1 MALKIGTRI
10 LFLGLGGAAAAGVMG
25 VASIVAKERTV
36 SALSSARVI
45 DQARVNFIT
54 GDMMHDAIRADVL
67 ESFLAATPEDRRAA
81 FESFQGH
88 RTEFIAQVDANL
100 ALPLPADVKAKLADV
115 TPALNAYAEKAQQIL
130 TAEPDKAEAL
140 YPEFNRAFDDL
151 ALRNG
156 EVSTSLEKASN
167 EVASA
172 ATSASATFGLVVA
185 GLPSAAALALIA
197 GALLTR
203 RSVTS
208 GVAGFA
214 SALERVA
221 QNDFTAKFDESGG
234 GEVGALAACGNRMVG
249 NLRGAFGKVDKS
261 SQQVAAA
268 ATQLA
273 ATAAQIASGIRTQ
286 STQVEQVSAAV
297 EEVSASNSEV
307 AHKGAEAAQQ
317 ATESGKQ
324 AAEGGQLVDTT
335 VKQIGA
341 VADEVQQTAQ
351 AIADL
356 GRRGEQIGQIISV
369 INDIAD
375 QTNLLALNAAIEA
388 ARAGEHGRG
397 FAVVADEVRKLAE
410 RTTKATEEVGQ
421 AIKDIQAGT
430 SDAVQRMDRG
440 RARVDESVKL
450 AQNSGAA
457 MNKIVAA
464 QRTVQDLVQA
474 IAGSAQEQRS
484 ASEQIAKSISGIA
497 AVARE
502 TTQGA
507 EQTSQ
512 AANELSQEAESL
524 RSLVSQFRI

>member
-1 MALKIGTRI
+1 MKIGTQI
-10 LFLGLGGAAAAGVMG
+10 LILGLGGALAAGAIG
-25 VASIVAKERTV
+25 VAATVGKERTIG
-36 SALSSARVI
+36 ALSSARVI
-45 DQARVNFIT
+45 DQARVNFLT
-54 GDMMHDAIRADVL
+54 SDMMHDAIRADVL
-67 ESFLAATPEDRRAA
+67 ESFLAATPEERRAA
-81 FESFQGH
+81 HESFQEH
-88 RTEFIAQVDANL
+88 RKEFIAQVDANL
-100 ALPLPADVKAKLADV
+100 ALPLPAEVKASLSEV
-115 TPALNAYAEKAQQIL
+115 TPALNAYVEKAQQIL
-130 TAEPDKAEAL
+130 TIEPDKAEAL
-140 YPEFNRAFDDL
+140 YPEFNRAFAEL
-151 ALRNG
+151 ADRN
-156 EVSTSLEKASN
+156 ERVSESLEKASN
-167 EVASA
+167 DVAATASTASA
-172 ATSASATFGLVVA
+172 AFGWIVTAVPA
-185 GLPSAAALALIA
+185 AAALLLIA
-197 GALLTR
+197 GAVFTR

-214 SALERVA
+214 SVLERVS
-221 QNDFTAKFDESGG
+221 QNDFTVRFDESGG
-234 GEVGALAACGNRMVG
+234 GEVGALAASGNRMVT
-249 NLRGAFGKVDKS
+249 NLRAAFGKVDKS

-268 ATQLA
+268 ATELA

-286 STQVEQVSAAV
+286 STQVEQVSAAI
-297 EEVSASNSEV
+297 EEVSSSNSEV

-474 IAGSAQEQRS
+474 IAGSAAEQRT
-484 ASEQIAKSISGIA
+484 ASEQIAKSVSSIA

-524 RSLVSQFRI
+524 RALVNQFRI